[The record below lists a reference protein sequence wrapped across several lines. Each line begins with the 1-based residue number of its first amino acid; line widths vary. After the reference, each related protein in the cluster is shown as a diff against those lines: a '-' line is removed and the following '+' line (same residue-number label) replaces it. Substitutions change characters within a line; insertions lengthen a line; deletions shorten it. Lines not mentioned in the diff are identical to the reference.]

1 MAEYQNPWD
10 REVECPIWKT
20 DAHIVNQNANS
31 ILVDS
36 KRAGGLYWLLG
47 RAGESVG
54 EEDEQVKALLTS
66 LLIEKRQAGE
76 KHPEINECTIEEARI
91 KRPLSVPE
99 RADRVLEYIAQQ
111 NQYVGYRFVLDRFT
125 TVYRDF
131 LLAWSESMRPTSNEH
146 EQEQEEEILFFLN
159 YLLDKQWVSEIDSG
173 FHITVNGFS
182 HLAELKHKIVPST
195 RAFVAMWF
203 DEKMGDAYLKGIK
216 PAIESCGYDPIRVDQ
231 IEHTGK
237 IDDRIIAELRKS
249 RFVVADFTQGEDGA
263 RGGVYYEA
271 GFAHALDIPVI
282 FACRKDCMKHLHFDT
297 RQFVH
302 IDWKDP
308 EDLRGR
314 LSQRINAV
322 VI

>member
-10 REVECPIWKT
+10 RVVECPIWKT

-31 ILVDS
+31 TLVDS
-36 KRAGGLYWLLG
+36 KRAGGLYWILG
-47 RAGESVG
+47 RAGGSVG

-76 KHPEINECTIEEARI
+76 KHPKINECTIEEVRSR
-91 KRPLSVPE
+91 RPLSVPE

-111 NQYVGYRFVLDRFT
+111 NQYVGYRFVSDRFT
-125 TVYRDF
+125 TVYRDS
-131 LLAWSESMRPTSNEH
+131 LLAWSESMRPTSNGH

-203 DEKMGDAYLKGIK
+203 DEKMGMHIL
-216 PAIESCGYDPIRVDQ
+216 RVLNQ
-231 IEHTGK
+231 Q
-237 IDDRIIAELRKS
+237 S
-249 RFVVADFTQGEDGA
+249 RVAGMTQFE
-263 RGGVYYEA
+263 
-271 GFAHALDIPVI
+271 
-282 FACRKDCMKHLHFDT
+282 
-297 RQFVH
+297 
-302 IDWKDP
+302 
-308 EDLRGR
+308 
-314 LSQRINAV
+314 
-322 VI
+322 

>member
-1 MAEYQNPWD
+1 MA
-10 REVECPIWKT
+10 ECPIWKT
-20 DAHIVNQNANS
+20 GARIIREEADS
-31 ILVDS
+31 KLVDS
-36 KRAGGLYWLLG
+36 SRAEGLYRITG
-47 RAGESVG
+47 RAQVIVEN
-54 EEDEQVKALLTS
+54 EDARVKALLTS

-76 KHPEINECTIEEARI
+76 EEPTINENTIEEVRS
-91 KRPLSVPE
+91 RRLLSVSE

-111 NQYVGYRFVLDRFT
+111 SLYVGHRFPFDLFY
-125 TVYRDF
+125 TVYRHP
-131 LLAWSESMRPTSNEH
+131 LLAWLESTLPASSEYAR
-146 EQEQEEEILFFLN
+146 EQGEEIQFFIN
-159 YLLDKQWVSEIDSG
+159 YLVTNGWMSG
-173 FHITVNGFS
+173 GADGHRCHITVDGFS
-182 HLAELKHKIVPST
+182 HLTDLKHKIVPST

-203 DEKMGDAYLKGIK
+203 DESMNGAYFEGVK

-237 IDDRIIAELRKS
+237 IDDRVIAELRRS
-249 RFVVADFTQGEDGA
+249 RFVVADFTQGSGGA

-282 FACRKDCMKHLHFDT
+282 FTCRKDCMKHLHFDT

-314 LSQRINAV
+314 LSLRISAV